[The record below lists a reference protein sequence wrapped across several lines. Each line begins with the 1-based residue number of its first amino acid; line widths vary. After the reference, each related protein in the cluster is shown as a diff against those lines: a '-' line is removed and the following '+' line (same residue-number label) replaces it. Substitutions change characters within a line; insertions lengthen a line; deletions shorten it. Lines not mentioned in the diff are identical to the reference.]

1 MRIHNVHE
9 RTLPV
14 PADAVWNML
23 ETLGGPDDRLWPRDR
38 WPAAKLDGGLEPGTR
53 GHHSF
58 IRYVIVGAEP
68 GRRVRFR
75 FRDMPGV
82 EGEHGFEVL
91 PAGDGAAVLRH
102 VLDIQA
108 RGPFELYWRAM
119 IGRMHDA
126 LLEDLLDRA
135 EGRPPRGHDALVR
148 AARALSRGARSR
160 A

>member
-14 PADAVWNML
+14 PADAVWSMV
-23 ETLGGPDDRLWPRDR
+23 ETLGGPGDRLWPRDR
-38 WPAAKLDGGLEPGTR
+38 WPAIKLDGALEPGTHGR
-53 GHHSF
+53 HSF
-58 IRYVIVGAEP
+58 IRYAVVGAEP

-75 FRDMPGV
+75 FRDTPGV

-108 RGPFELYWRAM
+108 QGPFELYWRTV
-119 IGRMHDA
+119 IVRLHDA

-135 EGRPPRGHDALVR
+135 EGRSPRRHSVVVR
-148 AARALSRGARSR
+148 AARAISRGVRSR

>member
-1 MRIHNVHE
+1 MKIHNVHE

-14 PADAVWNML
+14 PADAVWNLL

-38 WPAAKLDGGLEPGTR
+38 WPAIKLDGGLEPGTR
-53 GHHSF
+53 GHHAF
-58 IRYVIVGAEP
+58 IRYAIVGTEP

-75 FRDMPGV
+75 FRDTPGV

-102 VLDIQA
+102 VLDIHA
-108 RGPFELYWRAM
+108 RGPFELYWRTV
-119 IGRMHDA
+119 IVRLHDA

-135 EGRPPRGHDALVR
+135 EGRSPRGHSIFVR
-148 AARALSRGARSR
+148 AARALSRGVRLR

>member
-1 MRIHNVHE
+1 LKIHNVHE

-14 PADAVWNML
+14 SADAVWRML

-38 WPAAKLDGGLEPGTR
+38 WPAMKLDGGLEHGAR

-58 IRYVIVGAEP
+58 IRYAVVGAEP

-82 EGEHGFEVL
+82 DGEHGFEVL

-102 VLDIQA
+102 VLDLEA

-148 AARALSRGARSR
+148 AARALTRAARWR